1 MTTILLVYNIKKGV
15 NIEDYKRWSI
25 EVDQPLV
32 NSYDIIKDF
41 DVEVILNSDSDWDCF
56 EIVKVD
62 DIKEFEE
69 LMETDIF
76 KKEWKKFLEFAEESS
91 IKKVYGEKIN

>member
-1 MTTILLVYNIKKGV
+1 MTTILLAYKIKKGV
-15 NIEDYKRWSI
+15 NIEDYKKWSI

-41 DVEVILNSDSDWDCF
+41 DVEVVSNSDGDWDCF

-69 LMETDIF
+69 LMEKDIF
-76 KKEWKKFLEFAEESS
+76 KRQWKKFLEFVEENS